1 MKKLIEQILKF
12 GVVGVIAFVVDF
24 GIFSI
29 LSNIFHI
36 HYLIANFFGFTVS
49 VIVNYLLS
57 MKYVFTRQEG
67 ADKKAE
73 FVLFVILSVL
83 GLGLN
88 ELIIY
93 LCVDMAYEAWNA
105 VQTWMTPDMA
115 KLTGKII
122 ATGVV
127 MVYNFIT
134 RKLFIERGFNKSK
147 NVQA

>member
-12 GVVGVIAFVVDF
+12 GVVGVIAFIVDF

-29 LSNIFHI
+29 LSNVFDI
-36 HYLIANFFGFTVS
+36 HYLVANFFGFTVS
-49 VIVNYLLS
+49 VVVNYLLS

-67 ADKKAE
+67 ADKKTE
-73 FVLFVILSVL
+73 FIVFVVLSVL

-93 LCVDMAYEAWNA
+93 VCVDVIYEAWTGLHA
-105 VQTWMTPDMA
+105 WLSLDIA
-115 KLTGKII
+115 KLAGKII
-122 ATGVV
+122 ATGIV

-134 RKLFIERGFNKSK
+134 RKLFVERGFNK
-147 NVQA
+147 